1 MAFSFCFFFFC
12 AYLLKRKRRGR
23 ESDETTERVTLRPGG
38 GIWNA
43 PLRSVERHAKQPGR
57 CGTAICPI
65 FASACGKIGK
75 CWKRAICFPAFGSR
89 GFSTAGCKTRL
100 CRFFR
105 VLHSF
110 HRVFHSPLHFS
121 TGAAVEM
128 WEIPVSRT
136 GFPITEKKTGCF
148 QRSAY
153 LADRFVDHA
162 GDQWSPLQ
170 KDTLSVPLSDSI
182 AAFLCRKEAQR
193 KAIKRNAEKER
204 GLFEKSP
211 L

>member
-1 MAFSFCFFFFC
+1 MC
-12 AYLLKRKRRGR
+12 
-23 ESDETTERVTLRPGG
+23 PGG

-128 WEIPVSRT
+128 WEIPVFRT

-148 QRSAY
+148 QRPAY

-162 GDQWSPLQ
+162 GDHWSPLQ

>member
-1 MAFSFCFFFFC
+1 MC
-12 AYLLKRKRRGR
+12 
-23 ESDETTERVTLRPGG
+23 PGG

-128 WEIPVSRT
+128 WEIPVFRT

-148 QRSAY
+148 QRPAIWRIALLTMRATSGRH
-153 LADRFVDHA
+153 LADTVFDGGLQALALLWVDTLSNFRR

>member
-1 MAFSFCFFFFC
+1 M
-12 AYLLKRKRRGR
+12 
-23 ESDETTERVTLRPGG
+23 P
-38 GIWNA
+38 

-121 TGAAVEM
+121 TGAAVET
-128 WEIPVSRT
+128 WEIPVFRT

-148 QRSAY
+148 QRPAY

-170 KDTLSVPLSDSI
+170 KRYSFRCFSRFHSRFFFADVGAKKKLS
-182 AAFLCRKEAQR
+182 
-193 KAIKRNAEKER
+193 KRNAVKEMR
-204 GLFEKSP
+204 
-211 L
+211 

>member
-1 MAFSFCFFFFC
+1 M
-12 AYLLKRKRRGR
+12 K
-23 ESDETTERVTLRPGG
+23 SDETTERVTLRPGG

-43 PLRSVERHAKQPGR
+43 LLRSVERHAKQPGR

-89 GFSTAGCKTRL
+89 GFSTVGCKTRL

-121 TGAAVEM
+121 TGAVVEM
-128 WEIPVSRT
+128 WEIPVFRT

-148 QRSAY
+148 QRPAY

-162 GDQWSPLQ
+162 GDQWSAPRGHRL
-170 KDTLSVPLSDSI
+170 
-182 AAFLCRKEAQR
+182 R
-193 KAIKRNAEKER
+193 R
-204 GLFEKSP
+204 GLTGSRLTLGGYTLKFP
-211 L
+211 